1 MSREGSPQRE
11 SQVEDQ
17 INGLNGELS
26 RLHECIGS
34 LTDRLG
40 SVLTPESLME
50 KKEEVESNLVTL
62 ANTIR
67 SCKDSVKDA
76 NFKIQDLTD
85 RLELP

>member
-1 MSREGSPQRE
+1 MGKEGTPQRE
-11 SQVEDQ
+11 SHVGGQM
-17 INGLNGELS
+17 NGLNIELS
-26 RLHECIGS
+26 RLHESIGG

-40 SVLTPESLME
+40 SVLVPEGLME
-50 KKEEVESNLVTL
+50 KKEEVEYNLVPL
-62 ANTIR
+62 ANAIG